1 MCSNE
6 DHLIQ
11 LHMTEPAAR
20 DMPFRFRERNSELD
34 WSCVARIDLEQ
45 VASDV
50 NVDALQALVAQV
62 LTARVLPT
70 QLPTQDGG
78 VLTAKL
84 IQALQMA
91 VDFLLSVQVQQDDM
105 QALVRRELRET
116 QARERKARAAC
127 GHLKR
132 AATER

>member
-20 DMPFRFRERNSELD
+20 DMLFRFRERNSELD

-70 QLPTQDGG
+70 QLPTQPPT
-78 VLTAKL
+78 LT
-84 IQALQMA
+84 
-91 VDFLLSVQVQQDDM
+91 
-105 QALVRRELRET
+105 T
-116 QARERKARAAC
+116 
-127 GHLKR
+127 
-132 AATER
+132 AATASHLGCSRRCALWRPAWGSLRCL